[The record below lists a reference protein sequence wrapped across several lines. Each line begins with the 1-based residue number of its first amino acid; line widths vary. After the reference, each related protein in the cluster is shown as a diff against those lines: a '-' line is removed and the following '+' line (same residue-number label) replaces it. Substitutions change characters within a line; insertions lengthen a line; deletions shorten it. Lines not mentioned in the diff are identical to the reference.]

1 MVRVVVQR
9 ARDASVRVEGAV
21 VGSFAGPGLVVLV
34 GVTHTDTP
42 AVAAALATRVYGV
55 RIFEHAH
62 LHAVGASVPLD
73 AGREVSARD
82 GGLPVLAVSQFTLY
96 GSTRKGRR
104 PTWDSAAPGPIA
116 EPLFEA
122 FVEALRAVGAPVST
136 GRFGADMQVHFT
148 NDGPV
153 TLIMDS
159 AD

>member
-1 MVRVVVQR
+1 VVRVVVQR
-9 ARDASVRVEGAV
+9 ARDASVRVDGTV

-42 AVAAALATRVYGV
+42 TEAAALASRVYGLRV
-55 RIFEHAH
+55 FDHAH
-62 LHAVGASVPLD
+62 LREAGGDIPVD

-82 GGLPVLAVSQFTLY
+82 GGLPILAISQFTLY

-104 PTWDSAAPGPIA
+104 PTWEAAAPGPIA
-116 EPLFEA
+116 QPLFEA
-122 FVEALRAVGAPVST
+122 FVDALRAEGAPVST